1 MPSKAHGNRAKVY
14 SSWVKVEG
22 KDMFKE
28 VHVHVTA
35 TGAVVDR
42 IGKKRK
48 ETKPALCVFLGRN
61 DLVTEWILG

>member
-1 MPSKAHGNRAKVY
+1 
-14 SSWVKVEG
+14 
-22 KDMFKE
+22 MFKE

-42 IGKKRK
+42 IEKEKRK